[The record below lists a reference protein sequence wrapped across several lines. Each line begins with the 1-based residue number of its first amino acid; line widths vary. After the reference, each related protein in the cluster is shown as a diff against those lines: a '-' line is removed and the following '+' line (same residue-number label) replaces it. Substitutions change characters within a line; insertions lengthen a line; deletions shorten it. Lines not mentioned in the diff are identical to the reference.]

1 MAKSRRLPPIH
12 PGEILR
18 EDFMVPLGISMN
30 KLALDLRVPVTRV
43 AEIVHERRGITP
55 DTALRLGRYFNTS
68 ARFWLNAQA
77 AYDLEVAQDELRSAV
92 EREVRAPSWRCAKFK
107 GRGEG
112 VMSRASRR
120 AYAGEFAGPTPA
132 SPIISSV
139 VPCFLDAIRSR
150 PPAPA
155 LDATRNRVAKG
166 SGLTY
171 YYSKTS
177 QEGSPWWW

>member
-77 AYDLEVAQDELRSAV
+77 AYDLEVAQDELQSAV
-92 EREVRAPSWRCAKFK
+92 EREVLPRARLAPSSKAAAK
-107 GRGEG
+107 
-112 VMSRASRR
+112 A
-120 AYAGEFAGPTPA
+120 
-132 SPIISSV
+132 
-139 VPCFLDAIRSR
+139 
-150 PPAPA
+150 
-155 LDATRNRVAKG
+155 
-166 SGLTY
+166 
-171 YYSKTS
+171 
-177 QEGSPWWW
+177 